1 MEIKSTTIEAK
12 RVAAHLQLMAGQLDR
27 LASHILAEAKKSKKI
42 KKKKKKKEKNKRKL
56 IHQHALFVN
65 LMYKVLI
72 SRNGHSQT
80 CSDMNNINKHISLI
94 LYDLFLFHVI
104 HTYASILRFPT
115 LHYSL
120 WEIYHSVL
128 DLYRYPISRHLLHH
142 TQQAFLTIIHRNESS
157 PSTKL
162 KVASLSRK
170 HLFLTEPVR

>member
-12 RVAAHLQLMAGQLDR
+12 RVAAQLQLMAGQLDR

-56 IHQHALFVN
+56 IHQHALCVN

-80 CSDMNNINKHISLI
+80 CSDINNINKHISLI

-115 LHYSL
+115 LHHSL

-142 TQQAFLTIIHRNESS
+142 TQQAIIHQNVSS
-157 PSTKL
+157 PSTKFC
-162 KVASLSRK
+162 LSRK
-170 HLFLTEPVR
+170 HLFLKPVR

>member
-12 RVAAHLQLMAGQLDR
+12 RVAAQLQLMVQ
-27 LASHILAEAKKSKKI
+27 
-42 KKKKKKKEKNKRKL
+42 KEINTPACTICKFNVQIVFFNTK
-56 IHQHALFVN
+56 V
-65 LMYKVLI
+65 MYKVLT

-80 CSDMNNINKHISLI
+80 CSDINNINKHISLI

-115 LHYSL
+115 LHHSL

-142 TQQAFLTIIHRNESS
+142 TQQGFLTIIHCNVSS
-157 PSTKL
+157 PSTEF
-162 KVASLSRK
+162 SLSRK
-170 HLFLTEPVR
+170 HLVWNRSDKSK

>member
-12 RVAAHLQLMAGQLDR
+12 RVAAQLQLMAGQLDR

-42 KKKKKKKEKNKRKL
+42 KKKEKNKRKL
-56 IHQHALFVN
+56 IHQHALCVN

-80 CSDMNNINKHISLI
+80 CSDINNISKHISLI

-104 HTYASILRFPT
+104 HTYASILRFLT
-115 LHYSL
+115 LHHSL

-157 PSTKL
+157 PSTK
-162 KVASLSRK
+162 VASLSRK